1 MFRYVKVTSDGVTI
15 VDNKTELTGPICSGM
30 VIRVYYCYKTEL
42 TCYQRWNYMFRYVKI
57 TSDRVTIVDNKT
69 ELTGL
74 VINDGPICSGM

>member
-15 VDNKTELTGPICSGM
+15 VDNKNRTDSPG
-30 VIRVYYCYKTEL
+30 
-42 TCYQRWNYMFRYVKI
+42 YQWWTYMFRYVKV

>member
-15 VDNKTELTGPICSGM
+15 VDNKTELTVL
-30 VIRVYYCYKTEL
+30 VI
-42 TCYQRWNYMFRYVKI
+42 YVKV

-69 ELTGL
+69 ELTAL